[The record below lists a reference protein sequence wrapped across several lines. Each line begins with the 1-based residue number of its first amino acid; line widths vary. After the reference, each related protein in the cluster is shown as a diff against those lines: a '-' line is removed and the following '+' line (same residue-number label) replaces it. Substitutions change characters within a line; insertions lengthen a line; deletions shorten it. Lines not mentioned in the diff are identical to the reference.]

1 MERKPTFNVKKW
13 CYKFFEIGPEKA
25 LTGMTKRTIEKAK
38 CFSINSIDD
47 MKKFKMNLKIKKYL
61 SLGQQVELGIV

>member
-1 MERKPTFNVKKW
+1 MSKNGTTN
-13 CYKFFEIGPEKA
+13 FFEIGPGKA

-47 MKKFKMNLKIKKYL
+47 MKKIQNEF
-61 SLGQQVELGIV
+61 